1 MIQDRCSSGSL
12 LHLVVNICS
21 FPSTGYVIQGEKRT
35 ANTPNDDLQV
45 SLLLSIS
52 NIVTVNRIWNPS
64 YIFSSTSCHPSAS
77 ALKQQ
82 SKPCQLL
89 FCLGAFCFW
98 LHSNVVIIRIMMNAL
113 TRISTAFPGNV
124 NSNPLRLR
132 RVWSP
137 VISRLGYVL

>member
-1 MIQDRCSSGSL
+1 MVQERCSSGSL

-89 FCLGAFCFW
+89 FSVLVPFVFGC
-98 LHSNVVIIRIMMNAL
+98 
-113 TRISTAFPGNV
+113 TAT
-124 NSNPLRLR
+124 LL
-132 RVWSP
+132 
-137 VISRLGYVL
+137 L